1 MSQVSQAQLSLFPS
15 GEAASTNNQLL
26 SLVLLLLA
34 SQQQSESGEVST
46 DDLDDIGEAI
56 IRASFGVLCVGPRGA
71 RKLKTQY
78 LRNQSLADEHRA
90 RFCLIACGYY
100 ASNPGKP
107 IASILNNARRQFWRS
122 LQSESGVNRSGEV
135 KVLKT
140 SDYVDCCSPQSLRS
154 AADVADGFP
163 SAQQWALERGRFGS
177 VAKQGQPLETIPVL
191 DLVNSPEFDDS
202 NELTLSR
209 SRPVVRKYSD
219 GLFHSDQLYSVSYRP
234 SVMLHSAS
242 YGSRDTLN

>member
-1 MSQVSQAQLSLFPS
+1 MQTQLSLFPS
-15 GEAASTNNQLL
+15 GEASTDDQLL

-34 SQQQSESGEVST
+34 SQQQTEQSDESEVSA

-56 IRASFGVLCVGPRGA
+56 IRASYGVLCTGPRGK

-78 LRNQSLADEHRA
+78 LKNQSLADDHRA

-100 ASNPGKP
+100 ANNSDKP
-107 IASILNNARRQFWRS
+107 IQSILNNARRQFWRS
-122 LQSESGVNRSGEV
+122 LNSESGVNRAGEV

-154 AADVADGFP
+154 AADMVDGFP
-163 SAQQWALERGRFGS
+163 SAQQWALERGRFGT
-177 VAKQGQPLETIPVL
+177 VAKQGEPLEAVPVL
-191 DLVNSPEFDDS
+191 DLVNDSEFDDS

-209 SRPVVRKYSD
+209 SCPVARKYSD
-219 GLFHSDQLYSVSYRP
+219 GLFHPDQLYSVHYR
-234 SVMLHSAS
+234 SAYCLTFAS
-242 YGSRDTLN
+242 YGSRDSLN